1 MGNSF
6 SPILC
11 DFVVTDI
18 IIDWTCNELQITP
31 KFIGKYVDDLFAI
44 LPKDST
50 TIFLNKM
57 NDFHPNIKFTIEEP
71 TNGSLPYLDTRLTVK
86 DNKLITDW
94 YCKPTSRNRILNFLS
109 AHNVNMKINTAKGLL
124 NRIFSLSNECFWDK
138 NEEIATNIL
147 LKNNYPGNLIKNLLS
162 LVKRNLRSTNMLHIT
177 TPVTDRD
184 TKYCSLT

>member
-1 MGNSF
+1 M
-6 SPILC
+6 
-11 DFVVTDI
+11 
-18 IIDWTCNELQITP
+18 
-31 KFIGKYVDDLFAI
+31 FAI

-50 TIFLNKM
+50 MIFLNKM
-57 NDFHPNIKFTIEEP
+57 NDFHTNIKFTIEEP